1 MSDLD
6 QMLAGSDSRVT
17 VAGRWATIASD
28 GAQRRVPL
36 AQLLEPLVTARRDGR
51 IATRSILDLS
61 DAALQALQAVA
72 ARRIARNAASGSW
85 HQVDAGGSET
95 VDLFVDAFVTGAGA
109 DQTGGDGPVLTL
121 SVDVSDDGRA
131 QLCFSG
137 WSSDRQTSGTL
148 RRAAEIWDPVARLAA
163 GTPRTELTGA
173 EMAELL
179 DPVRRGAL
187 SEANIQV
194 EWASGVAS
202 ATVAVSVDE
211 DDGLHWQL
219 RIPSGRLTRQEI
231 AELAAAQRPLVRVR
245 GDWVVNDPCQL
256 ARFQRQKPRRLTPGE
271 RAATILSGSL
281 IRGDEVAPLTESA
294 ATRRQLAVLTAAPA
308 AVAPP
313 AALSATLRNYQLDG
327 LAWLL
332 RNAELGLGSCLAD
345 DMGLGKTVS
354 AIAFH
359 LALRERGGT
368 APTLVVCPA
377 SVLRNWELEARRFA
391 PTQRVVRYHGAARAL
406 DQDADLV
413 ITTYATVRNDHALL
427 KATRWGLVIADE
439 AQMVKNDSSKT
450 ARALRVIPTAHR
462 LALSGTPIQNSL
474 DDLWA
479 LLDWTTPGLLS
490 SKSAFRR
497 HYSGPIRNGAEA
509 PRLRLARLTGLV
521 VLRRRKGDPD
531 IAPELPAKTV
541 SHQAVALTN
550 EQIGLYQAVVDDSL
564 TRIADLDENARRGRI
579 LALLTALKQICNHPA
594 QYLKETGPH
603 LAGRSGKLDAL
614 TDIIDI
620 TSAEGS
626 PALVFTQFV
635 AMGRLIVDHLRDRG
649 VGVDFLHGGLDIT
662 QRQHLIDAFQR
673 GELANLVLSTHA
685 AGTGLTLTRAE
696 HVIHYDQWWNP
707 AVEDQA
713 TDRAHR
719 IGQTH
724 PVQVHRLV
732 CEGTLEERIDAI
744 LHAKRALSESILDD
758 DAGLRI
764 ADLDDA
770 ALASLVT
777 FNGVSS

>member
-1 MSDLD
+1 MNDLD
-6 QMLAGSDSRVT
+6 QLLAGSDSHVT
-17 VAGRWATIASD
+17 VADRWATIAS
-28 GAQRRVPL
+28 GGTERRVPL

-51 IATRSILDLS
+51 IATRSLLDLS
-61 DAALQALQAVA
+61 DAALQAVRAVA
-72 ARRIARNAASGSW
+72 ARRIARNAASGRW
-85 HQVDAGGSET
+85 HRVDADGGET
-95 VDLFVDAFVTGAGA
+95 VDLFVDAFVTGGGA
-109 DQTGGDGPVLTL
+109 DQAGGDGPVLTL

-131 QLCFSG
+131 QLHPSG
-137 WSSDRQTSGTL
+137 WSSDRRSSDTL
-148 RRAAEIWDPVARLAA
+148 RRAAGIWDPVARLAA
-163 GTPRTELTGA
+163 GTSRTELTGA
-173 EMAELL
+173 EVAALL

-194 EWASGVAS
+194 EWAGVAS
-202 ATVAVSVDE
+202 ASVAVSLDE
-211 DDGLHWQL
+211 DDSLHWQL
-219 RIPSGRLTRQEI
+219 RIPSGRLTREEI

-245 GDWVVNDPCQL
+245 GDWVVNDPREL
-256 ARFQRQKPRRLTPGE
+256 ARFQRQKPRRLTPSE

-294 ATRRQLAVLTAAPA
+294 ATRRHLAALTATPA
-308 AVAPP
+308 AVVPP
-313 AALSATLRNYQLDG
+313 AALNATLRNYQLDG

-359 LALRERGGT
+359 LALRERGNT

-377 SVLRNWELEARRFA
+377 SVLRSWELEARRFA
-391 PTQRVVRYHGAARAL
+391 PTQRVIRYHGAARAL

-413 ITTYATVRNDHALL
+413 VTTYATVRNDHELFR
-427 KATRWGLVIADE
+427 ATRWGLVIADE

-450 ARALRVIPTAHR
+450 AHALRVIPTAHR

-490 SKSAFRR
+490 SKTAFRR
-497 HYSGPIRNGAEA
+497 HYSGPIRNGAQA

-521 VLRRRKGDPD
+521 VLRRRKDDPD

-541 SHQAVALTN
+541 SHQAVALTS

-635 AMGRLIVDHLRDRG
+635 TMGRLIVDHLRDRG
-649 VGVDFLHGGLDIT
+649 VGVDFLHGGLDIA